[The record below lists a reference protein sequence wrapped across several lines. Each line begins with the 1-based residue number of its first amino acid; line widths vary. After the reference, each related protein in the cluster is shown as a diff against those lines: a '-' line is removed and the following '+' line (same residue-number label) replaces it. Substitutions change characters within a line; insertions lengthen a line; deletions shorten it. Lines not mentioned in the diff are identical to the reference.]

1 MLVDWGFFWIFE
13 TSTFKYQNIL
23 LGCACSLLLFMLI
36 NYVHSVKKHDFR
48 LLNITTIKLWFLIA
62 PYLLNLSTILHCFLH
77 KKKYLEFQTLFLFLA
92 NQIVMR
98 AAFLEDENGK
108 LKKEVDETINTNTI
122 IRNDVTFLS
131 KRLSQYQCN
140 RHPQTTAIM

>member
-1 MLVDWGFFWIFE
+1 MISHSPIFTE
-13 TSTFKYQNIL
+13 SNYTAMVLQKKIYKLHI
-23 LGCACSLLLFMLI
+23 SLI
-36 NYVHSVKKHDFR
+36 S
-48 LLNITTIKLWFLIA
+48 
-62 PYLLNLSTILHCFLH
+62 S
-77 KKKYLEFQTLFLFLA
+77 FLFLA

-108 LKKEVDETINTNTI
+108 LQKEVDETINMNTI

-140 RHPQTTAIM
+140 RQPQATAIM

>member
-1 MLVDWGFFWIFE
+1 MISHRPLFTE
-13 TSTFKYQNIL
+13 SKYNT
-23 LGCACSLLLFMLI
+23 ALF
-36 NYVHSVKKHDFR
+36 S
-48 LLNITTIKLWFLIA
+48 A
-62 PYLLNLSTILHCFLH
+62 Q

-108 LKKEVDETINTNTI
+108 LQKEVDETINMNTI

-140 RHPQTTAIM
+140 RQPQATAIM

>member
-1 MLVDWGFFWIFE
+1 MKVFFWSIEVFSE
-13 TSTFKYQNIL
+13 WL
-23 LGCACSLLLFMLI
+23 
-36 NYVHSVKKHDFR
+36 KKKFYYFANQ
-48 LLNITTIKLWFLIA
+48 LCPICKKSMITITKLWFLIA
-62 PYLLNLSTILHCFLH
+62 PYSLNLTLLNWFCTKNSPTTSWISS
-77 KKKYLEFQTLFLFLA
+77 FLFLA

-108 LKKEVDETINTNTI
+108 LQKEVDETVNMNTI

-140 RHPQTTAIM
+140 RQPQATAIM

>member
-1 MLVDWGFFWIFE
+1 MQLLVFQKVWKILL
-13 TSTFKYQNIL
+13 STFL
-23 LGCACSLLLFMLI
+23 S
-36 NYVHSVKKHDFR
+36 
-48 LLNITTIKLWFLIA
+48 IKSSF
-62 PYLLNLSTILHCFLH
+62 S
-77 KKKYLEFQTLFLFLA
+77 A

-108 LKKEVDETINTNTI
+108 LQKEVDETINMNTI

-140 RHPQTTAIM
+140 RQPQATAIM